1 MNRSKT
7 QHSRPNTVRIIA
19 GQWRGRKLQVANIS
33 GLRPTGDRIRET
45 LFNWL
50 EPEIGGARCLDLF
63 TGSGALAL
71 EALSRGAAVVIAV
84 DSHKDAVGSL
94 RELQKLLSAEGLQL
108 IHSDAQSWLAA
119 HREEQFDIVFLDPP
133 FQTCTCSGLWVSS
146 ASFGTAL
153 FRYLLVAPY
162 LVLFDL
168 EKKCIYLMSQLLCEL
183 HELLSC
189 QTVTN
194 TSM

>member
-19 GQWRGRKLQVANIS
+19 GQWRGRKLPVANIS

-71 EALSRGAAVVIAV
+71 EALSRGAAAVIAV

-133 FQTCTCSGLWVSS
+133 FQLGLLSE
-146 ASFGTAL
+146 TA
-153 FRYLLVAPY
+153 
-162 LVLFDL
+162 
-168 EKKCIYLMSQLLCEL
+168 QLLEQANCLATEALIYIERDIDQATAEL
-183 HELLSC
+183 PSNWQPYREKTAGKVHYALYRRKS
-189 QTVTN
+189 
-194 TSM
+194 